1 MTANDLLML
10 VTRLFFILLGII
22 TVVDFLR
29 HRDTVRR
36 EIALMFSL
44 IALPFLVQVYENV
57 TSTKIVWLD
66 QLGFIAFI
74 SQPYLSLRLARYYR
88 STPILVMRMA
98 FTGMILSW
106 IGLLLASA
114 ITRPLNTI
122 IYLAIILYFAAVN
135 VYTMLTFVRGALT
148 TSGVVRQ
155 RLRFAAAGSGLLGLA
170 LLTVGSAIIPGL
182 AVLTPLVLI
191 FAISSAFCYYV
202 AFAPP
207 RWLRRAWQYMEL
219 RSFLSQRGTKPIGER
234 LNVNEAL
241 SELCSGA
248 NRAVGGVISAVAQA
262 SEDKSHWVFRY
273 ITDHPE
279 LIHRTL
285 PSAGILKR
293 VWDERNAMY
302 VHASDTL
309 SEQDRHLLDQFG
321 TNTILVAPIVTPHHS
336 WGLLM
341 VALRHIPLFIDD
353 DLAMTTILAQQSAI
367 ILENNTLVEELN
379 RYSEQLKEKIEQRT
393 HELEATRIGYKRI
406 VETAQEGIWETDQNF
421 NTVFVNPRMAEMLGY
436 TIEELMAFPITA
448 FMDEDPQ
455 RSIPEI
461 RERGTRGDRQQFEL
475 PFRRKDG
482 SLLIALVSSASYLD
496 ENGEYN
502 GALAMLA
509 DITERKQ
516 AEEEVRQL
524 NAELEERVATRT
536 AELTAVNREL
546 EAFSYSVSH
555 DLRAP
560 LRALDG
566 FSQILLE
573 DYADHLDSE
582 GLKYLQRIRAGSQRM
597 GELIDALIQ
606 LSRLIRT
613 DMQIERVN
621 LSRIAQSIKTDLQ
634 EQNPKRVI
642 DFRIENDLIV
652 NGDER
657 LLRAALTNL
666 LSNAWKFTGTKVNP
680 CIEFGR
686 MRQEEREIYYVRD
699 NGVGFD
705 MTYANKLFGAFQRL
719 HGLGEFEGTGIG
731 LATVQRIIHRHR
743 GEIWADAAVDQGATF
758 YFTISI

>member
-1 MTANDLLML
+1 MTANDLLTL
-10 VTRLFFILLGII
+10 VTQLFFIVLGII

-29 HRDTVRR
+29 HRDTTRR

-44 IALPFLVQVYENV
+44 LALPFLVQVYESI
-57 TSTKIVWLD
+57 TSTKIAWLD
-66 QLGFIAFI
+66 QLGFLALI

-88 STPILVMRMA
+88 PTPVLMMRIA

-106 IGLLLASA
+106 IGLLLTSTL
-114 ITRPLNTI
+114 TRPLTTI
-122 IYLAIILYFAAVN
+122 VSLGIILYFAVINAYAMVA
-135 VYTMLTFVRGALT
+135 FVRGALT

-170 LLTVGSAIIPGL
+170 LLILGGAIIPGL
-182 AVLTPLVLI
+182 AVLASLILI
-191 FAISSAFCYYV
+191 FAIASALCYYV

-207 RWLRRAWQYMEL
+207 RWLRRTWQYTEL
-219 RSFLSQRGTKPIGER
+219 RSFLSQRGTKPIGQR

-248 NRAVGGVISAVAQA
+248 NRAVGGVISAVAQV
-262 SEDKSHWVFRY
+262 SEDKSHWILRY

-279 LIHRTL
+279 LINRTHR
-285 PSAGILKR
+285 SAGIMKQ
-293 VWDERNAMY
+293 VWEGRNAMCI
-302 VHASDTL
+302 HASDAL
-309 SEQDRHLLDQFG
+309 SEHDRHLLELFG
-321 TNTILVAPIVTPHHS
+321 TNTILVAPIITPHHN

-341 VALRHIPLFIDD
+341 VAPRHIPLFIDD
-353 DLAMTTILAQQSAI
+353 DLAMVTILAQQSAI

-379 RYSEQLKEKIEQRT
+379 RHSEQLEVKVEQRT
-393 HELEATRIGYKRI
+393 NELEATRIGYKRI

-421 NTVFVNPRMAEMLGY
+421 NTVFVNARMAEMLGY
-436 TIEELMAFPITA
+436 TIEELMAFPVTA
-448 FMDEDPQ
+448 FLDEDPQ
-455 RSIPEI
+455 QSIPEI

-482 SLLIALVSSASYLD
+482 SLLLALVSSASYLE

-502 GALAMLA
+502 GALAMFA

-524 NAELEERVATRT
+524 NAELEERVAART
-536 AELTAVNREL
+536 AQLSAVNREL

-566 FSQILLE
+566 FSQILTE
-573 DYADHLDSE
+573 DYADRLDNE

-597 GELIDALIQ
+597 GELIDAMLQ
-606 LSRLIRT
+606 LSRLTRV
-613 DMQIERVN
+613 DMQIERIS
-621 LSRIAQSIKTDLQ
+621 LSQLAQSIKTDLQ
-634 EQNPKRVI
+634 EQNPERAV
-642 DFRIENDLIV
+642 DFRIENDLVV

-657 LLRAALTNL
+657 LLRVALTNL
-666 LSNAWKFTGTKVNP
+666 LNNAWKFTGGKINP

-686 MRQEEREIYYVRD
+686 NQQEEREIYYVRD

-705 MTYANKLFGAFQRL
+705 MIYSNKLFGAFQRL
-719 HGLGEFEGTGIG
+719 HGLDEFEGTGIG
-731 LATVQRIIHRHR
+731 LATVERIVHRHR